1 MKFKYIATF
10 LFISLFIVSCDKSK
24 EKKETQSSIEEKAKR
39 SSSNKPGARPQTGIA
54 ADQAARRVGTSNDQR
69 TQKSQ
74 KFLEDSMK
82 GK

>member
-1 MKFKYIATF
+1 MKLKHIIPC
-10 LFISLFIVSCDKSK
+10 LFISLFIVSCDQSK
-24 EKKETQSSIEEKAKR
+24 KKETQTSIEEKAKR
-39 SSSNKPGARPQTGIA
+39 SSSNKPAARPQTGIPA
-54 ADQAARRVGTSNDQR
+54 AQAARRVGTSNDNR